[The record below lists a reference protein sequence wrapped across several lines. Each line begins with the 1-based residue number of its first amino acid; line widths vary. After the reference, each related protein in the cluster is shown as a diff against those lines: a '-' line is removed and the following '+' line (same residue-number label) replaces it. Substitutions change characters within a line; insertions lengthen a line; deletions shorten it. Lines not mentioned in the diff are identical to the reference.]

1 MPKRVASIK
10 DLETIRIETAQALH
24 HLEERV
30 GGRIDNLRMVTN
42 DHRQRIEG
50 QKHQMELFK
59 RTLDALDDGDLAAIY
74 KRLAGLEERI
84 DTIDHPIL
92 EEIGNRLLAIE
103 ERMGLLSEKAE
114 IELGCD
120 VAEQRLI
127 EEFASYCNQGSIPII
142 PNPRYYVDRFMKRRR
157 ES

>member
-59 RTLDALDDGDLAAIY
+59 RTIDALDDGDLAAIY
-74 KRLAGLEERI
+74 KRLEALEGRI
-84 DTIDHPIL
+84 
-92 EEIGNRLLAIE
+92 GLLA
-103 ERMGLLSEKAE
+103 EKTE
-114 IELGCD
+114 IELEYD
-120 VAEQRLI
+120 VAERRLLWDFVAFANQR
-127 EEFASYCNQGSIPII
+127 NTII
-142 PNPRYYVDRFMKRRR
+142 PSPAYYIDNFMKYRR